1 METVLLVARAG
12 INLPFFPIRY
22 KPSIVF
28 RNWSKLTVSL
38 ALDMSMVE
46 ISAEVDQENSYFLLA
61 WLLDLPQAVSIIIDK
76 AARASGALILSGL
89 IPMRM
94 QKTLLPSGKRVVF

>member
-1 METVLLVARAG
+1 
-12 INLPFFPIRY
+12 
-22 KPSIVF
+22 
-28 RNWSKLTVSL
+28 
-38 ALDMSMVE
+38 MVE

-76 AARASGALILSGL
+76 AARASGALILIGL